1 VDLLHRERENPALL
15 AHARD
20 FVATLK
26 AGTRVTTNEDPGTG
40 KERTA
45 A

>member
-15 AHARD
+15 DYARD

-26 AGTRVTTNEDPGTG
+26 AGTRVTKSEDLATG
-40 KERTA
+40 KEQTA
-45 A
+45 